1 MTISLS
7 LLLLVGEKRNVI
19 DGIKGLLSLTN
30 KVMTANLPR
39 KYQGLLEGPVQFN
52 NPGNI
57 ETGQGYAGE
66 TGETYAERFSVF
78 DSPQMG
84 IRAVARDITTK
95 IGRHKGDLSKIISEY
110 APPSENDTN
119 AYIDYVKK
127 SVGKDKVTK
136 ADLPSIVKSVIEMEN
151 GIDSDLT
158 KLYLSDD
165 VFKEAIDLS
174 KISLPSKFTLEDARK
189 KLNE

>member
-1 MTISLS
+1 MTINLS
-7 LLLLVGEKRNVI
+7 LLALVGEKRNVI
-19 DGIKGLLSLTN
+19 EGLLGKIMPIMKPN
-30 KVMTANLPR
+30 
-39 KYQGLLEGPVQFN
+39 QGLLEGPVQFN

-84 IRAVARDITTK
+84 VRAVARDITTK
-95 IGRHKGDLSKIISEY
+95 IGRHKGDLYKIIKNYLSDE
-110 APPSENDTN
+110 SENDIN
-119 AYIDYVKK
+119 AYFNFVKK
-127 SVGKDKVTK
+127 EVGTDKVTK
-136 ADLPSIVKSVIEMEN
+136 GDLPSIVKSIIKMEN

-174 KISLPSKFTLEDARK
+174 KISLPSEFTLEDARK

>member
-19 DGIKGLLSLTN
+19 EGLLGTMMP
-30 KVMTANLPR
+30 VMKPN
-39 KYQGLLEGPVQFN
+39 QGLLEGPVQFN

-95 IGRHKGDLSKIISEY
+95 IGRHKGDLYKIIKNYLSDE
-110 APPSENDTN
+110 SENDIN
-119 AYIDYVKK
+119 AYFNFVKK
-127 SVGKDKVTK
+127 EVGTDKVTEG
-136 ADLPSIVKSVIEMEN
+136 DLPSIVKSIIKMEN

-174 KISLPSKFTLEDARK
+174 KISLPSEFTLEDARK

>member
-19 DGIKGLLSLTN
+19 EGLLGTMMP
-30 KVMTANLPR
+30 VMKPN
-39 KYQGLLEGPVQFN
+39 QGLLEGPVQFN

-66 TGETYAERFSVF
+66 TGETYADRFSVF

-110 APPSENDTN
+110 APSSENDTN

>member
-1 MTISLS
+1 MTTI
-7 LLLLVGEKRNVI
+7 LLLLLLAGERNPKVNN
-19 DGIKGLLSLTN
+19 GLLGTILP
-30 KVMTANLPR
+30 VMKPN
-39 KYQGLLEGPVQFN
+39 QGLLEGPVQFN

-57 ETGQGYAGE
+57 EIGQGYAGE
-66 TGETYAERFSVF
+66 TGATYADRFSVF

-84 IRAVARDITTK
+84 VRAVARDITTK
-95 IGRHKGDLSKIISEY
+95 IGRHKGDLNKIIAEY

-127 SVGKDKVTK
+127 SVGKNKVTK

-158 KLYLSDD
+158 KLYLNDS
-165 VFKEAIDLS
+165 VFNEAMDLS
-174 KISLPSKFTLEDARK
+174 KVSLPNEFTLEDARK